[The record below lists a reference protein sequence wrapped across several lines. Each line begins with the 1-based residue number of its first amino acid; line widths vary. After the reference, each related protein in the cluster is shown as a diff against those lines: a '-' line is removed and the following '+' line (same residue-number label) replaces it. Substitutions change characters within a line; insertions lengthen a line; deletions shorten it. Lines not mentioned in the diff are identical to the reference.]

1 MKRIVIASILIAAA
15 ASIVIFAPVPKYTS
29 PNILQDIKIPAA
41 FSYWYSKDAS
51 NSFNLNDLRYNFIS
65 RIFARDYFS
74 KYGDRGMF
82 LMLDAGNFHN
92 PKVCYGASGYK
103 AMDIQQPEYKLSDRT
118 LKANAVFFE
127 KPGESYLLIYWITIN
142 KQRVDW
148 GKQKLLDLYHSLFN
162 KKKIGLMVRMYI
174 PCTRQTIDSALRTSR
189 EFITQLEPNISPSQ
203 RDFVFGK

>member
-1 MKRIVIASILIAAA
+1 MKRIIIASLLLAVAAG
-15 ASIVIFAPVPKYTS
+15 IVLFVPIPKYASTD
-29 PNILQDIKIPAA
+29 ILQNIKIPGA
-41 FSYWYSKDAS
+41 FSYWQSKDAS

-65 RIFARDYFS
+65 RIFARNYIS
-74 KYGDRGMF
+74 KYGDRVMF

-92 PKVCYGASGYK
+92 PKVCFGSSGYT
-103 AMDIQQPEYKLSDRT
+103 AMDIPQPEYKLSDRT

-162 KKKIGLMVRMYI
+162 KKKIGLMVRMDI
-174 PCTRQTIDSALRTSR
+174 PCTKQTIDIALRTGKD
-189 EFITQLEPNISPSQ
+189 FITHLEPAIDPSQ
-203 RDFVFGK
+203 RDFVFGR